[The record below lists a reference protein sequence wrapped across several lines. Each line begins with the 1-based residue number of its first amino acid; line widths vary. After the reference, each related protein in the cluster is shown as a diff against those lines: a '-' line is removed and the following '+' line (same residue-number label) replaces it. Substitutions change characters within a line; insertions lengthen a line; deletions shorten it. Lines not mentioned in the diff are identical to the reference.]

1 MMNTR
6 TLCVLGALSLL
17 LPATLAAQIG
27 AEIAVMGGQASST
40 ALRNGVGG
48 QLVLL
53 IPNTPLTV
61 GGRFLRHWGDEPT
74 FRSGT
79 NFIVGEND
87 ASAWFGELGLR
98 TEAAGIELGATFNAG
113 TVKITQTKRS
123 GTGTD
128 PTTFWTE
135 EAEANEF
142 TFAPGIS
149 ATLPLGP
156 VRVGGEI
163 HYFIGGDPGFRAPF
177 GNRYFI
183 FYFRLSLRF
192 GGGG

>member
-17 LPATLAAQIG
+17 LPATLAAQVG

-40 ALRNGVGG
+40 ALRNGLGG
-48 QLVLL
+48 QVVIL

-61 GGRFLRHWGDEPT
+61 GGRFLRHWGDASFLDGNT
-74 FRSGT
+74 
-79 NFIVGEND
+79 IVDEEND
-87 ASAWFGELGLR
+87 ATAWFGELGLR

-113 TVKITQTKRS
+113 TAKFTQALTPV
-123 GTGTD
+123 GD
-128 PTTFWTE
+128 TTTVRE
-135 EAEANEF
+135 TNEF

-163 HYFIGGDPGFRAPF
+163 HYFIGGDPGFQTTF
-177 GNRYFI
+177 DNRDFI
-183 FYFRLSLRF
+183 FYFRLAYRI